1 MQEHTPKRQS
11 SWFTRQFL
19 NSQMVVSLLILLLVL
34 LIIWVFTRITH
45 VFAPIGVVID
55 VAAFPIITSGVLYYL
70 LYPLVDRL
78 EARGMNRQWA
88 IWAIFIGLILFS
100 AWGIASLIP
109 TLQTQILSFA
119 RSLPKYYDEIY
130 HMLYQSPFLTEN
142 KEVTQRLQS
151 FLDGFDFRSMA
162 EQLSRFAS
170 STFGSLG
177 SVVGAVTSVIMGLLT
192 VPIILYYLLAD
203 GQHLGDYILK
213 FVPTKHRPMA
223 SRMMYQGHY
232 QVAQYIR
239 GQIIVAICVA
249 IMFCIGYSI
258 VGLDYAIALGVV
270 SGFLN
275 IIPFLGSFIAVI
287 PAFIIALITSPVM
300 VLKVAIVMMV
310 EQTIEGR
317 FIAPQVLGNNLKI
330 HPVTILIVLLSAGK
344 AFGLVGVI
352 LGVPGY
358 AVIKVIVGEFYELY
372 RERSGAYGPK
382 EAIQASSD
390 QTSQTPASNERK

>member
-1 MQEHTPKRQS
+1 
-11 SWFTRQFL
+11 
-19 NSQMVVSLLILLLVL
+19 
-34 LIIWVFTRITH
+34 
-45 VFAPIGVVID
+45 
-55 VAAFPIITSGVLYYL
+55 
-70 LYPLVDRL
+70 
-78 EARGMNRQWA
+78 MNRQWA
-88 IWAIFIGLILFS
+88 IWAIFIGLILLS

-213 FVPTKHRPMA
+213 FVPTKHRAMA

-249 IMFCIGYSI
+249 IMFSIGYSI

-270 SGFLN
+270 SGLSCDGPEGGHCHDGRAN
-275 IIPFLGSFIAVI
+275 HRR
-287 PAFIIALITSPVM
+287 AFYCPTS
-300 VLKVAIVMMV
+300 
-310 EQTIEGR
+310 
-317 FIAPQVLGNNLKI
+317 
-330 HPVTILIVLLSAGK
+330 S
-344 AFGLVGVI
+344 
-352 LGVPGY
+352 
-358 AVIKVIVGEFYELY
+358 GE
-372 RERSGAYGPK
+372 
-382 EAIQASSD
+382 
-390 QTSQTPASNERK
+390 

>member
-88 IWAIFIGLILFS
+88 IWAIFIGLILLS

-109 TLQTQILSFA
+109 PLQTQILSFA

-177 SVVGAVTSVIMGLLT
+177 SV
-192 VPIILYYLLAD
+192 
-203 GQHLGDYILK
+203 
-213 FVPTKHRPMA
+213 PTKHRAMA

-249 IMFCIGYSI
+249 IMFSIGYSI

-382 EAIQASSD
+382 EAIQAPTD
-390 QTSQTPASNERK
+390 QTSQELASNERK

>member
-1 MQEHTPKRQS
+1 
-11 SWFTRQFL
+11 
-19 NSQMVVSLLILLLVL
+19 
-34 LIIWVFTRITH
+34 
-45 VFAPIGVVID
+45 
-55 VAAFPIITSGVLYYL
+55 
-70 LYPLVDRL
+70 
-78 EARGMNRQWA
+78 
-88 IWAIFIGLILFS
+88 
-100 AWGIASLIP
+100 
-109 TLQTQILSFA
+109 
-119 RSLPKYYDEIY
+119 
-130 HMLYQSPFLTEN
+130 
-142 KEVTQRLQS
+142 
-151 FLDGFDFRSMA
+151 
-162 EQLSRFAS
+162 
-170 STFGSLG
+170 
-177 SVVGAVTSVIMGLLT
+177 
-192 VPIILYYLLAD
+192 
-203 GQHLGDYILK
+203 
-213 FVPTKHRPMA
+213 MA

-275 IIPFLGSFIAVI
+275 IIPLLGSFIAVI

-382 EAIQASSD
+382 EAIQAPTD